1 MLCGLAGERCERGPP
16 MAGDQLL
23 RGPVLPGRGDVRG
36 QDFSEYNADERAVS
50 QRVRRLVYGGLAGVI
65 RTF

>member
-1 MLCGLAGERCERGPP
+1 